1 MAEMTTSERDDF
13 LSEVRVG
20 VLAIERDDKG
30 PLCAPVWYR
39 YSPQVGFEIAMAY
52 ASAKSILLRRHG
64 AATICIQD
72 EQLPYRY
79 VTAEGEASVELLTPE
94 GRDDLLRDIAIRYLG
109 EDLGNQ
115 YADAFP
121 GHEEAKVTITPR
133 RWRTDVLGSLT

>member
-13 LSEVRVG
+13 LSEVRIG

-64 AATICIQD
+64 SATICIQD

-79 VTAEGEASVELLTPE
+79 VTAEGEASVDLLTPE
-94 GRDDLLRDIAIRYLG
+94 GRDDLHRDIAIRYLG

-133 RWRTDVLGSLT
+133 RWRTDVLG

>member
-133 RWRTDVLGSLT
+133 RWRPDVLG

>member
-1 MAEMTTSERDDF
+1 MAEMTTPERDDF

-20 VLAIERDDKG
+20 VLAIERDEKG

-39 YSPQVGFEIAMAY
+39 YSPHVGFEIAMAY

-121 GHEEAKVTITPR
+121 GHEEAKVTIAPR
-133 RWRTDVLGSLT
+133 RWRTDVLG

>member
-94 GRDDLLRDIAIRYLG
+94 GRDGLLRDIAIRYLG

-133 RWRTDVLGSLT
+133 RWRTDVLG